1 MSAAMQALLIG
12 IVVGALYSLVA
23 LGFGLIM
30 GVMRFVNIAH
40 GSFIIIGGYIAYWLF
55 TLWGIDPYLSI
66 PAVMVCM
73 FAMGLLLY
81 RLALA
86 PLLKYPRAEMRM
98 DKSLLITFGVTWV
111 LDNAVTLIWTP
122 DTRSVITSYS
132 GSTVDLFGARVG
144 LVGLAGLIIAVLIA
158 VFLHLLLTRTYFG
171 KHVRA
176 ATEDSGAAAL
186 SGVNVQRTYLV
197 SCGIAA
203 ALGGVAGVVIV
214 SSYSVAPSGGLN
226 WLLTAMVVIV
236 LAGEGNITAILPAG
250 LILGVL
256 QSMSTLVVSPAYQQ
270 PIALIVFILVL
281 LLRPNGLFA
290 RGGTNG
296 R

>member
-1 MSAAMQALLIG
+1 MNAVIQTLLIG

-66 PAVMVCM
+66 PAVMLCM
-73 FAMGLLLY
+73 FVMGLLLY

-86 PLLKYPRAEMRM
+86 PLLKYQRAEMRM
-98 DKSLLITFGVTWV
+98 DKSLLITFGITWI
-111 LDNAVTLIWTP
+111 LDNAVTLVWTP
-122 DTRSVITSYS
+122 DTRSIITSYS
-132 GSTVDLFGARVG
+132 GSTLNIFGARLGLIGLTG
-144 LVGLAGLIIAVLIA
+144 LVIAILVAIA
-158 VFLHLLLTRTYFG
+158 LHLLLTKTYFG

-186 SGVNVQRTYLV
+186 SGVNVQRTYLI

-203 ALGGVAGVVIV
+203 ALAGVAGVVIV
-214 SSYSVAPSGGLN
+214 SSYSIAPSSGLN

-236 LAGEGNITAILPAG
+236 LAGEGNITHILPAG

-270 PIALIVFILVL
+270 PISLIVFILVL
-281 LLRPNGLFA
+281 MFKPNGLFA
-290 RGGTNG
+290 RRG
-296 R
+296 